1 VSTSAPAVADWAV
14 ETLAHADAR
23 PARLG
28 DGRLVCIDGPAGSGK
43 TTLAGEIAR
52 IRGARVIRMD
62 DLYPGW
68 EGLFDVG
75 PEVLGLLGPLSEGRV
90 GFYRRFDWLA
100 GAYAETH
107 AVEPGPLLVLEGVG
121 SGNRAWADLVT
132 TLVWVEAPDDVRLAR
147 GLARDG
153 ENQRAHWARWMED
166 EQRLFAAEDTRHR
179 ADLVF
184 ANGAP

>member
-1 VSTSAPAVADWAV
+1 VSTPAQSAARWAV

-52 IRGARVIRMD
+52 LRGAPVIRMD

-68 EGLFDVG
+68 EGLLDVG
-75 PEVLGLLGPLSEGRV
+75 PEVLRLLGPLNEGRA
-90 GFYRRFDWLA
+90 GSYRRFDWFA

-107 AVEPGPLLVLEGVG
+107 QVEPGPLLVLEGVG

-153 ENQRAHWARWMED
+153 DSQRAHWLRWMED
-166 EQRLFAAEDTRHR
+166 EQRLFAAEDTRRR
-179 ADLVF
+179 ADLTF
-184 ANGAP
+184 ATGTS